1 MASMQISTILNSYQL
16 NANSQSLVQVAGDF
30 FGFEKQWKTILRF
43 RIVFKDE

>member
-30 FGFEKQWKTILRF
+30 FWFWKTMKNNFEISYRF
-43 RIVFKDE
+43 

>member
-43 RIVFKDE
+43 RIVFKEK